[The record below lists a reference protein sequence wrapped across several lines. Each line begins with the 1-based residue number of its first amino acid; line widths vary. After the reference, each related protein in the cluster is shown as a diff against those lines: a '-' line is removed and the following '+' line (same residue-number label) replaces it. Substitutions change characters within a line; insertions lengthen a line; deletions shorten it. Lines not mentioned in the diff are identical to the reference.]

1 LRGVR
6 RSRTLLVVDPAELVS
21 REELAAILLAI
32 HDINRKLSRIIRL
45 LEGDDDGEAWTAED
59 DA

>member
-1 LRGVR
+1 MDVDE
-6 RSRTLLVVDPAELVS
+6 LLA
-21 REELAAILLAI
+21 REEVTATLFAI
-32 HDINRKLSRIIRL
+32 HDINLKLSRIIRL

>member
-1 LRGVR
+1 
-6 RSRTLLVVDPAELVS
+6 VDPAELVS